1 MSRQGLVLVV
11 FWACISVQASFA
23 QVPAKVDFRTEVLP
37 LLKQHCI
44 GCHGSTQQMNGFR
57 LDRRQ
62 SALRGGTGV
71 VLIPGNS
78 AVSRLYLKVAGT
90 GFGMQMP
97 PTGPLGAEQIRI
109 IKDWIDQG
117 VEWPDE
123 LAGDLPVAP
132 PDPKATRIMETLR
145 AGDTKSFKRLLAES
159 PQVVNLKGPGGSTP
173 LMYAALYGDSDSV
186 RLLLDRG
193 ADPNIRNH
201 DGASALMWAVHDTT
215 KTRLLLE
222 RGAEVDVRSDDG
234 RTPLIIAA
242 GRHGSSAVV
251 RLLLD
256 HGAKPTAKAADG
268 TTALQQA
275 AQAGDDGVMRLL
287 VDRGAD
293 TKDVG
298 PFALISALVSGCTK
312 CSDMLIKSSNKQ
324 NLSVALSFIGPF
336 GDAAAVKMLLDN
348 GADPNGLGFE
358 GATAFTRAAH
368 SDFAS
373 GEVLQSLIA
382 RGANL
387 NAKSP
392 KGGTAL
398 DFAKLRGET
407 PVTALLVKAGA
418 QPGTPLSAPAAKSK
432 PAASARAA
440 VERSLPLLQSSD
452 VTFVKKSGCVSCHN
466 NNLTAM
472 TVSIAR
478 KNRLTVDETIA
489 RQQLKTIGSYLD
501 NWRERVLRDHG
512 IPGDADTV
520 SYILVGLAAE
530 NYPPDATTD
539 AMAHFLKTRQAP
551 DGRWRIL
558 IHRPPIESS
567 DITVTATS
575 LRALRVYGVKS
586 QRAGYEKAIEAAAK
600 WLTLAQP
607 RTTEERAFQLLG
619 LLWASA
625 SKDAIQKASR
635 ALLAEQRPDGGWSQI
650 PTLPSDAYGTG
661 QALVALRE
669 AAGLPVTDPAYQ
681 RGLRFLIDTQLED
694 GSWYVR
700 SRSMPFQPFFESG
713 FPHGHD
719 QWISAAASNWATM
732 ALSLAAQ

>member
-1 MSRQGLVLVV
+1 MLRQGLALAV
-11 FWACISVQASFA
+11 FWTCISVPASLA
-23 QVPAKVDFRTEVLP
+23 QVPAKVDFRSEVLP
-37 LLKQHCI
+37 LFKQYCVD
-44 GCHGSTQQMNGFR
+44 CHGPTQQMNGFR

-62 SALRGGTGV
+62 SALRGSTGV
-71 VLIPGNS
+71 VIVPGNS

-97 PTGPLGAEQIRI
+97 PTGPLGAGQIRI
-109 IKDWIDQG
+109 VKDWIDQG
-117 VEWPDE
+117 AEWPDE
-123 LAGDLPVAP
+123 LAGDVPVAP
-132 PDPKATRIMETLR
+132 PDPKAARIMEALR
-145 AGDTKSFKRLLAES
+145 AGDKKSARRLLAED
-159 PQVVNLKGPGGSTP
+159 PQLVNLRGPGGSTP

-186 RLLLDRG
+186 RVLLERG

-201 DGASALMWAVHDTT
+201 DGASALMWAVRDAN
-215 KTRLLLE
+215 KTRLLLA
-222 RGAEVDVRSDDG
+222 RGAEVDAHSHDG

-256 HGAKPTAKAADG
+256 HGAKPAGKAADG

-275 AQAGDDGVMRLL
+275 AQAGDYDVMRLL
-287 VDRGAD
+287 VDRGAN
-293 TKDVG
+293 TKEVG
-298 PFALISALVSGCTK
+298 PFALISALVSGCSK
-312 CSDMLIKSSNKQ
+312 CSDMLIQSSNKQ
-324 NLSVALSFIGPF
+324 GLSVALSFIGPF
-336 GDAAAVKMLLDN
+336 GEVATVKKLLEK
-348 GADPNGLGFE
+348 GADPNGFGFE
-358 GATAFTRAAH
+358 GATAFARAAH
-368 SDFAS
+368 SDIAS
-373 GEVLQSLIA
+373 MEVIQSLIA
-382 RGANL
+382 SGADL
-387 NAKSP
+387 NAKSR
-392 KGGTAL
+392 GGATAL

-407 PVTALLVKAGA
+407 PVAALLVKSGA
-418 QPGTPLSAPAAKSK
+418 QAGLPLSAPSAKPK

-440 VERSLPLLQSSD
+440 VERSMPLLQSSD
-452 VTFVKKSGCVSCHN
+452 VTFIKKSGCVSCHN

-478 KNRLTVDETIA
+478 KKRLPLDETIA
-489 RQQLKTIGSYLD
+489 RQQLKRIGTYLD
-501 NWRERVLRDHG
+501 DWRERVLRDFG
-512 IPGDADTV
+512 IPGESDTV

-575 LRALRVYGVKS
+575 LRALRVYAVKS
-586 QRAGYEKAIEAAAK
+586 QRAEYEKAMEAAAK
-600 WLTLAQP
+600 WLMKARP
-607 RTTEERAFQLLG
+607 GTTEERALQLLG
-619 LLWASA
+619 LGWAGA
-625 SKDAIQKASR
+625 GKDAIQKAAR
-635 ALLAEQRPDGGWSQI
+635 PLLAQQRPDGGWSQI
-650 PTLPSDAYGTG
+650 PTLPSDAYATG

-681 RGLRFLIDTQLED
+681 RGVRFLINTQLED

-732 ALSLAAQ
+732 ALALAAE